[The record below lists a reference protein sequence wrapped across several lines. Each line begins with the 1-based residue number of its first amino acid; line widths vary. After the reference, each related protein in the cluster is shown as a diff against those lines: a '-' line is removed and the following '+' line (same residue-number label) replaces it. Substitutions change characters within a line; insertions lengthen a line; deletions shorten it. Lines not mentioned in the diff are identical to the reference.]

1 MNVKILF
8 ALFVCL
14 CLFVSVSSVC
24 AMDVDEGI
32 DDSQSDVINI
42 DDLNDK
48 EAQDSFGDANGE
60 IDVILPESTGSD
72 KISKEDQT
80 DSDMGDKDLSDD
92 DGDEI
97 TVYKYVIKRPYHQKF
112 TKDSKRIACM
122 YRYHFDDVHF
132 VKHMSRY

>member
-14 CLFVSVSSVC
+14 CLFVSISDIC

-32 DDSQSDVINI
+32 DDCQSDVISI
-42 DDLNDK
+42 DDLNDE

-60 IDVILPESTGSD
+60 IDIILPESTDSD
-72 KISKEDQT
+72 KMSKEDQT

-92 DGDEI
+92 DGDKI

-112 TKDSKRIACM
+112 TKDSKHIACM

-132 VKHMSRY
+132 VKHMVRY